1 MSVHKSK
8 SLLKQIEF
16 FDKFEEIEDLEF
28 SGFFVGWKNI
38 PSPGLK
44 DILKNSTYFI
54 VAKIENKPVGIITCL
69 SDKLISA
76 YIPLLEVLPEYKKQG
91 IGTVLVEK
99 MLNKIGKLYMIDLIC
114 DPELNSYY
122 AKFGFKAYNGCI
134 VRNINS

>member
-1 MSVHKSK
+1 MSTLNYNIS
-8 SLLKQIEF
+8 SKQIEF
-16 FDKFEEIEDLEF
+16 LDKFEEITDLEF
-28 SGFFVGWKNI
+28 SGFFAGWKNT

-54 VAKIENKPVGIITCL
+54 VAKIEDEPVGFITCL

-91 IGTVLVEK
+91 IGTALVEK

-114 DPELNSYY
+114 DPELNYY
-122 AKFGFKAYNGCI
+122 YSKFGFKPYNASI
-134 VRNINS
+134 IRNIN